1 MILLRASKSL
11 TSDGL
16 RISTEQKYL
25 VKAITEMLYVS
36 EMERERVARVY
47 QLFAFKCHRNT
58 SVLRNSMIVRSTLMT
73 LSMIAVIESRL
84 FLGKNRLICRNKKAV
99 RFWRFEARAVSL
111 FEMLTAFLVVS
122 GIAVVIL
129 IALCAKADDRK
140 KEKKEK
146 KEKRKDSESSPRG
159 VFDDRLEE
167 ISENMAFHVIA
178 KSNKARRKER
188 EAQKKAAPE
197 PAPEPDP
204 GSYYSSY
211 ESS

>member
-1 MILLRASKSL
+1 MVVIQLQSEEPYKCELEFDILSIFWSMILLRASKSL

-84 FLGKNRLICRNKKAV
+84 FLGKNRLICRNKKS
-99 RFWRFEARAVSL
+99 RQ
-111 FEMLTAFLVVS
+111 
-122 GIAVVIL
+122 IL
-129 IALCAKADDRK
+129 
-140 KEKKEK
+140 
-146 KEKRKDSESSPRG
+146 
-159 VFDDRLEE
+159 E
-167 ISENMAFHVIA
+167 I
-178 KSNKARRKER
+178 
-188 EAQKKAAPE
+188 
-197 PAPEPDP
+197 
-204 GSYYSSY
+204 
-211 ESS
+211 